1 MLAHLATTT
10 LRTATRF
17 APQVTPV
24 VSKAFSARFAARFFS
39 AEKPYAVDA
48 PDGEH
53 DLQDIV
59 S

>member
-24 VSKAFSARFAARFFS
+24 VAKAFSARFATRFFS